1 MVDEPKGNLP
11 QPEEPKVTPEVK
23 ETPVV
28 TPEVKPDVKSTLS
41 DEQVASLKESISKD
55 VSGTVSQEVSK
66 SVIQKIG
73 EALGLT
79 KKEEDKLPTDAEAL
93 QKMVDQK
100 LEERF
105 SKLSEEAKKEEEGEK
120 TARQERING
129 IVNGWYTQYNI
140 LARSGK
146 VPPIKNA
153 GDENDSGLQARKK
166 IILAIGKMIEQNK
179 SQGIDYTPTI
189 SDVLVTYPQ
198 VLQGPPGADLPI
210 SGNTAVRENEDSFK
224 YDSIHKKSFEEI
236 AEGV

>member
-1 MVDEPKGNLP
+1 MVDEPKGKEPQTTPEPQAPATPVAP
-11 QPEEPKVTPEVK
+11 QPTPS
-23 ETPVV
+23 V
-28 TPEVKPDVKSTLS
+28 TPEVKPSMS
-41 DEQVASLKESISKD
+41 DEQVASLKDSITKD
-55 VSGTVSQEVSK
+55 VSGQVSQEVSK

-79 KKEEDKLPTDAEAL
+79 KREEDKLPTDAEAL
-93 QKMVDQK
+93 QKLVDQK

-105 SKLSEEAKKEEEGEK
+105 SKLSEEAENEEKEEK

-140 LARSGK
+140 LARQGK
-146 VPPIKNA
+146 VPPVKNA
-153 GDENDSGLQARKK
+153 GDENDPGLQARKK

-179 SQGIDYTPTI
+179 AQGIDYTPTI

-224 YDSIHKKSFEEI
+224 YENIHKKTFEEI